1 MLPLRGKILNI
12 EKVNLAKALTSE
24 MIGTLIGAIAGISE
38 DFNLEKLRYHK
49 IIIMTDADVDGKHI
63 ESLLLTF
70 FFRYMRPL
78 LENGHIYLAAPP
90 LYGIV
95 FKKGVQYLRDDRAFR
110 EYIFD
115 RGITNTVA
123 LDMNG
128 SPIMNLHSFLHR
140 TSQVRR
146 VLPTSFWQQVIAAKA
161 VRREMG
167 PDGSINK
174 VDTEQLVNFLQTRE
188 KGTWRASENHVTAT
202 HNGVVTRYD
211 LDEID
216 DELVDYLDEF
226 GHLWGDNAVV
236 DERMADDPFKVLEY
250 VEAKGTKG
258 LQIQRYKGLGEMP
271 MPPLID
277 AMNAYTN
284 LSLDDA
290 IIADQLCVDLMGEN
304 TQARRKF
311 IEKYAY
317 QAEVDL

>member
-140 TSQVRR
+140 TYQVRR
-146 VLPTSFWQQVIAAKA
+146 VLPTSLESV
-161 VRREMG
+161 
-167 PDGSINK
+167 
-174 VDTEQLVNFLQTRE
+174 
-188 KGTWRASENHVTAT
+188 
-202 HNGVVTRYD
+202 VVTC
-211 LDEID
+211 
-216 DELVDYLDEF
+216 
-226 GHLWGDNAVV
+226 
-236 DERMADDPFKVLEY
+236 P
-250 VEAKGTKG
+250 
-258 LQIQRYKGLGEMP
+258 
-271 MPPLID
+271 
-277 AMNAYTN
+277 
-284 LSLDDA
+284 
-290 IIADQLCVDLMGEN
+290 
-304 TQARRKF
+304 
-311 IEKYAY
+311 EKA
-317 QAEVDL
+317 